1 MKKKNILI
9 IGVVAF
15 VLVLA
20 VGFAIFSETITVTGT
35 ATAKGTFD
43 VEFKSVGAH
52 TGVGYTKQ
60 AGSADLAVIST
71 DGNTLTVTVN
81 KLDYPGAYVSI
92 PVVIAN
98 TGSIDAKLTS
108 ITETGLTSTSPVKV
122 SYTGVAKDAIL
133 AAGKTLDLT
142 INVEWLESDESNNTN
157 VTATFS
163 VELGYEQVTV

>member
-43 VEFKSVGAH
+43 VSFKSVGTH
-52 TGVGYTKQ
+52 TAVGYTKQ
-60 AGSADLAVIST
+60 AGSADLAVISA

-81 KLDYPGAYVSI
+81 KLDYPGSYVSI
-92 PVVIAN
+92 PVVISN

-122 SYTGVAKDAIL
+122 SYTGITKDSVL
-133 AAGKTLDLT
+133 SAGSTANLT
-142 INVEWLESDESNNTN
+142 IKVEWLESDTSNNTN